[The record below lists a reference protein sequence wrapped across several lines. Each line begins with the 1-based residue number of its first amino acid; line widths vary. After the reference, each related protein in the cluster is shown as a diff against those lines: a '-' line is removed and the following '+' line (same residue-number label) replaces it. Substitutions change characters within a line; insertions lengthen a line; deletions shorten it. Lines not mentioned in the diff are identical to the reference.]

1 MGGTTDRPNDR
12 VSFFFSF
19 DRKTI
24 RKDRAWK
31 YLLFLQRNFSE
42 IIFYRSKI
50 QFILELG
57 SERRLELDQTWLD
70 VGQSERRAY
79 RIDRLDTFNFRPFIR
94 NVYRKHYYRRIIK
107 FILFVYEQ
115 VFQWEGRVWYECKK
129 FRVPSRGSWYRLTS
143 NYKNWGHISR
153 EEERRIDQVT
163 RPTSRFHSVSLLK
176 SWGEIGETRLI
187 SWFSTNERSSIVLQH
202 GY

>member
-19 DRKTI
+19 NRKTI

-107 FILFVYEQ
+107 FILFVPVHEQ
-115 VFQWEGRVWYECKK
+115 VFQWEGRVWQIRVQKVSHFVPEDLDIGWPPIIKIEGI
-129 FRVPSRGSWYRLTS
+129 FRGKRS
-143 NYKNWGHISR
+143 
-153 EEERRIDQVT
+153 EESIKLRD
-163 RPTSRFHSVSLLK
+163 LLRASTPCHCWKVGEK
-176 SWGEIGETRLI
+176 SAK
-187 SWFSTNERSSIVLQH
+187 H
-202 GY
+202 D

>member
-107 FILFVYEQ
+107 FILSVYEQ

-129 FRVPSRGSWYRLTS
+129 FRVPPEDLDIGWPPIIKIEGIFRGKRS
-143 NYKNWGHISR
+143 
-153 EEERRIDQVT
+153 EESIKLRD
-163 RPTSRFHSVSLLK
+163 LLRASTPCHCWKVGEK
-176 SWGEIGETRLI
+176 SAK
-187 SWFSTNERSSIVLQH
+187 H
-202 GY
+202 D